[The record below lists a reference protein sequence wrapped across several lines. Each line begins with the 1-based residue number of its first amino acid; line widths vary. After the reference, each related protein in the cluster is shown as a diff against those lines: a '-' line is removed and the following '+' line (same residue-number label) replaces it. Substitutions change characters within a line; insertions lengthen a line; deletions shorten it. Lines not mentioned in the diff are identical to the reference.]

1 MIISKKIKFFKKI
14 FSVGPAMNLRYKPT
28 LCGVSTPPLS
38 NIFSLFKGWGQVDI
52 YPKHLGLEVLCS
64 FKPL

>member
-1 MIISKKIKFFKKI
+1 
-14 FSVGPAMNLRYKPT
+14 MNLRYKPT